1 MNWWGLVKKSLS
13 FYWRTNLGVLLAVM
27 VSTAVLTGAL
37 VVGDSVRHSL
47 MMMVN
52 ARLGSTQLALVSQ
65 DRFFTAELAEA
76 MSEELNVT
84 VAPVLRLRGL
94 IANSDDTRLANKIE
108 ILGVDE
114 RFFEIGSDQGA
125 EPFWSD
131 WSQGVALN
139 EPLAERLGAAPG
151 DEVKLRIEK
160 PHLMPRE
167 VPLTPDSDLSVL
179 FRPAVKVI
187 AGTPQF
193 GRFGLQA
200 NQIAPLNVFV
210 PLRWLQE
217 NMDHQGH
224 ANMLLAAAS
233 EAEGLTVERA
243 DAVIKKRWRLADAG
257 LEIRTLES
265 QKVHEVR
272 SNRIFIDQAVS
283 DVAIDGATGILTY
296 FVNELRVGDKAT
308 PYSTVA
314 AMAPASSG
322 NSLIPQDMRDDEI
335 LINQWL
341 ADDLQAQVGDSIE
354 LAYFVVGPMRKLVE
368 KTNTFTVH
376 GILPLDG
383 PAVDPELMPD
393 FPGLADANNC
403 RDWEPGIEI
412 DLDKIREKD
421 ETYWDDY
428 RGTPKA
434 FVTLGAGQAMW
445 ANRYGNLTAV
455 RYALDELPAEN
466 IAQELLSAVDPGSVG
481 LFFRPV
487 RRLGTKAGAEGTYFG
502 WLFLGLSF
510 FLIAAAIVLTGL
522 LFVFG
527 VESRAEQ
534 VGMLVAVGFVPKLV
548 RRLLL
553 IEGAVV
559 ALLGAVG
566 GTVAALLYTKIM
578 IYVLSEVTT
587 GGAIYF
593 HAKPFTLV
601 AGALVAIVIS
611 VIAIW
616 LTLRKQVSRPARE
629 LLAGAAR
636 WQFITAKS
644 ISRGRIGLAVAV
656 TAIIGALILLASVG
670 TGDSGAV
677 AGAFFG
683 AGALLLTAGLTLS
696 DVLLKFVAGTWK
708 APMASLWGLGLRNS
722 TRRSGRS
729 LAVVAL
735 LACGIFLVIAVEA
748 FRHDPTAHAEQRSS
762 GTGGFTLFGESSIGI
777 LHDLNTESG
786 RDSLVV
792 DNDALEDVDVLQV
805 RVRDGD
811 DASCFNLNRAQ
822 TPRLLGVKPDRLA
835 DRGSF
840 SFAGADGQALWKL
853 LNDREDENI
862 VPAIGD
868 YPTIKW
874 ALGKS
879 LGDEIEYSD
888 EKGRKFIVRLVAM
901 LENSILQGSLIIA
914 EDQFVKRFPSE
925 AGYRV
930 LLIDTPAEKV
940 DAVADHLSA
949 RLTDFGLDLTTT
961 KQRLA
966 AFSEVENTY
975 LSIFQIL
982 GGLGLVLG
990 SVGVGLVVLRN
1001 MLERRNELAMLRA
1014 VGFNR
1019 VALRR
1024 MVFYEHA
1031 GLMFG
1036 GLACGVIAALVAAG
1050 PALRTPGASVPYVSL
1065 ALTVSG
1071 IALSGI
1077 VWIWI
1082 ATAFALGGEMLD
1094 ALRNE

>member
-1 MNWWGLVKKSLS
+1 MNLWRFVKKSLS

-52 ARLGSTQLALVSQ
+52 ARLGTTELALVSQ
-65 DRFFTAELAEA
+65 DRFFTARLADELSA
-76 MSEELNVT
+76 ELNVT

-94 IANSDDTRLANKIE
+94 IANSDNTRLANKIQV
-108 ILGVDE
+108 LGVDE
-114 RFFEIGSDQGA
+114 RFFEIGAEKGA
-125 EPFWSD
+125 EPFWRD

-139 EPLAERLGAAPG
+139 KPLAERLGMIPG

-160 PHLMPRE
+160 PGLMSRE
-167 VPLTPDSDLSVL
+167 VPLTPDSDLSIL
-179 FRPAVKVI
+179 FRPTVRAV

-200 NQIAPLNVFV
+200 NQISPLNVFV
-210 PLRWLQE
+210 PLQWLQE
-217 NMDHQGH
+217 NMNHEGQ
-224 ANMLLAAAS
+224 ANMLLAASGNAS
-233 EAEGLTVERA
+233 LTVGQA
-243 DAVIKKRWRLADAG
+243 NAVIKKRWNLADAG
-257 LEIRTLES
+257 LEIHRLER
-265 QKVHEVR
+265 QRVHEVR
-272 SNRIFIDQAVS
+272 SGRVFIDQSLS
-283 DVAIDGATGILTY
+283 DAAIDGAIGILTY

-314 AMAPASSG
+314 AMTPSASG
-322 NSLIPQDMRDDEI
+322 NSFIPADMRDDEI

-341 ADDLQAQVGDSIE
+341 AADLEAEEGDSIE
-354 LAYFVVGPMRKLVE
+354 LAYFVVGPMRKLLE
-368 KTNTFTVH
+368 KKSAFTIRK
-376 GILPLDG
+376 ILPMAGL
-383 PAVDPELMPD
+383 AVDPELMPD

-403 RDWEPGIEI
+403 RDWEPGIDI

-434 FVTLGAGQAMW
+434 FITLSAGQAMW

-455 RYALDELPAEN
+455 RYALDGTS
-466 IAQELLSAVDPGSVG
+466 AQSIERKLLDAVDPASVG

-487 RRLGTKAGAEGTYFG
+487 RRLGTKAGAEGSYFG

-510 FLIAAAIVLTGL
+510 FLIAAAIMLTGL

-553 IEGAVV
+553 AEGAAV

-566 GTVAALLYTKIM
+566 GTIAALLYTKIM
-578 IYVLSEVTT
+578 IYVLSTVTT
-587 GGAIYF
+587 GGAMYF

-616 LTLRKQVSRPARE
+616 LTLRRQVSRPARE

-636 WQFITAKS
+636 WQFITTKS
-644 ISRGRIGLAVAV
+644 ISRGRTGLAIA
-656 TAIIGALILLASVG
+656 AIATIGALILLTATG

-683 AGALLLTAGLTLS
+683 AGALLLTAGLALTAA
-696 DVLLKFVAGTWK
+696 LLKMIAGRWK
-708 APMASLWGLGLRNS
+708 TPMASLWGLGLRNS

-735 LACGIFLVIAVEA
+735 LACGIFLVIAVQA
-748 FRHDPTAHAEQRSS
+748 FRHDPLAHAEQRSS

-786 RDSLVV
+786 RDSLVL
-792 DNDALEDVDVLQV
+792 DSDALEGVEVLQL

-822 TPRLLGVKPDRLA
+822 TPRLLGVQPDRLQN
-835 DRGSF
+835 RGSF
-840 SFAGADGQALWKL
+840 TFAGADAAWTL
-853 LNDREDENI
+853 LNDRKDKE
-862 VPAIGD
+862 VVSAIGD

-888 EKGRKFIVRLVAM
+888 EKGRKFRIRLVAM
-901 LENSILQGSLIIA
+901 LENSILQGSLLIA
-914 EDQFVKRFPSE
+914 EDRFVERFPSE
-925 AGYRV
+925 EGYRV
-930 LLIDTPAEKV
+930 LLIDTPEEKV
-940 DAVADHLSA
+940 DAVANHLSA
-949 RLTDFGLDLTTT
+949 R
-961 KQRLA
+961 
-966 AFSEVENTY
+966 
-975 LSIFQIL
+975 
-982 GGLGLVLG
+982 
-990 SVGVGLVVLRN
+990 
-1001 MLERRNELAMLRA
+1001 
-1014 VGFNR
+1014 
-1019 VALRR
+1019 
-1024 MVFYEHA
+1024 
-1031 GLMFG
+1031 
-1036 GLACGVIAALVAAG
+1036 
-1050 PALRTPGASVPYVSL
+1050 
-1065 ALTVSG
+1065 
-1071 IALSGI
+1071 
-1077 VWIWI
+1077 
-1082 ATAFALGGEMLD
+1082 
-1094 ALRNE
+1094 

>member
-13 FYWRTNLGVLLAVM
+13 FYWRTNLGVLLAVA

-37 VVGDSVRHSL
+37 VVGDSVRYSL
-47 MMMVN
+47 MMMVR

-65 DRFFTAELAEA
+65 NRFFTSVLADELSAQ
-76 MSEELNVT
+76 LNVT

-94 IANSDDTRLANKIE
+94 IATSDDTRVANKIE
-108 ILGVDE
+108 VLGVDE
-114 RFFEIGSDQGA
+114 RFFRVGSAQGA

-131 WSQGVALN
+131 WSGGIALN
-139 EPLAERLGAAPG
+139 EPLAERLGVAAG

-160 PHLMPRE
+160 PGMMPRE

-179 FRPAVKVI
+179 FRPTVKAI
-187 AGTPQF
+187 AGIPQF

-200 NQIAPLNVFV
+200 DQIAPLNVFV

-217 NMDHQGH
+217 NMGHQGH

-233 EAEGLTVERA
+233 ETEELTVERA
-243 DAVIKKRWRLADAG
+243 NAAIKKRWQLADAG
-257 LEIRTLES
+257 LNIRTLS
-265 QKVHEVR
+265 RQKVYEVR
-272 SNRIFIDQAVS
+272 SSRVFMDQSQSETVP
-283 DVAIDGATGILTY
+283 DGAIGILTY
-296 FVNELRVGDKAT
+296 FVNELRVGDRAT

-314 AMAPASSG
+314 AMTPAANGS
-322 NSLIPQDMRDDEI
+322 SLIPADMRDDEI

-341 ADDLQAQVGDSIE
+341 ADDVGARVGDSIKV
-354 LAYFVVGPMRKLVE
+354 AYFVVGPMRKLVE
-368 KTNTFTVH
+368 KTNTFTVRR
-376 GILPLDG
+376 ILSLDG

-421 ETYWDDY
+421 ETYWDEY

-445 ANRYGNLTAV
+445 ANRYGNLTAL
-455 RYALDELPAEN
+455 RYGLDESPGES
-466 IAQELLSAVDPGSVG
+466 IEQKLLDGVDPGSVG

-487 RRLGTKAGAEGTYFG
+487 RRMGAKAGAEGTYFG

-510 FLIAAAIVLTGL
+510 FIVAAAIVLTGL

-527 VESRAEQ
+527 VESRSEQ
-534 VGMLVAVGFVPKLV
+534 IAMLVAVGFVPKLV

-553 IEGAVV
+553 TEGGVV
-559 ALLGAVG
+559 ALLGAIG

-578 IYVLSEVTT
+578 IYVLSAVTV
-587 GGAIYF
+587 GGAMYF
-593 HAKPFTLV
+593 CARPLTLV
-601 AGALVAIVIS
+601 AGALAAIVIS

-616 LTLRKQVSRPARE
+616 LTLRRQVSRPARE
-629 LLAGAAR
+629 LLAGVAL

-644 ISRGRIGLAVAV
+644 TSQGRVALALVVAA
-656 TAIIGALILLASVG
+656 TAGALLLLALVG
-670 TGDSGAV
+670 AGDSEAA

-683 AGALLLTAGLTLS
+683 AGALLLIAALALS
-696 DVLLKFVAGTWK
+696 ARLLKSAAGRWK
-708 APMASLWGLGLRNS
+708 RPMTSLWGLGLRNA

-729 LAVVAL
+729 LAVIAL

-748 FRHDPTAHAEQRSS
+748 FRHDPLAHAEQRSS

-777 LHDLNTESG
+777 LHDLSTESG
-786 RDSLVV
+786 RESLVV
-792 DNDALEDVDVLQV
+792 DGDVLAGVEVLQL

-822 TPRLLGVKPDRLA
+822 RPRLLGVEPDRLA

-840 SFAGADGQALWKL
+840 SFAGAEGQALWKL
-853 LNDREDENI
+853 LNDREDDEI

-879 LGDEIEYSD
+879 VGDQIEYDD
-888 EKGRKFIVRLVAM
+888 EKGRKFRVRLVAM
-901 LENSILQGSLIIA
+901 LENSILQGSLLIA
-914 EDQFVKRFPSE
+914 EDRFVERFPSE
-925 AGYRV
+925 AGYRL

-940 DAVADHLSA
+940 EAVADHLSA
-949 RLTDFGLDLTTT
+949 RLTDFGLALTTT
-961 KQRLA
+961 KKRLA

-975 LSIFQIL
+975 LYIFQIL

-1014 VGFNR
+1014 VGFNGA
-1019 VALRR
+1019 ALRR
-1024 MVFYEHA
+1024 MVFYEHS
-1031 GLMFG
+1031 GLMLG
-1036 GLACGVIAALVAAG
+1036 GLVSGVIAALVAAG
-1050 PALRTPGASVPYVSL
+1050 PALRTGGASVPYVSL
-1065 ALTVSG
+1065 VLTVAG

-1082 ATAFALGGEMLD
+1082 ATTFALGGGMLQ

>member
-1 MNWWGLVKKSLS
+1 MNLWRLVKKSLS

-52 ARLGSTQLALVSQ
+52 ARLGSAQLALVSQ
-65 DRFFTAELAEA
+65 SRFFTVALADELSA
-76 MSEELNVT
+76 ELNVN

-108 ILGVDE
+108 VLGVDE
-114 RFFEIGSDQGA
+114 RFFEIGSKEGS

-131 WSQGVALN
+131 WSQGIALN
-139 EPLAERLGAAPG
+139 EPLAERLGVAPG

-160 PHLMPRE
+160 PGLMPRE
-167 VPLTPDSDLSVL
+167 VPLTSDSDLSVL
-179 FRPAVKVI
+179 FRPTVKAI
-187 AGTPQF
+187 AGIPEF

-224 ANMLLAAAS
+224 ANMLLVAAN
-233 EAEGLTVERA
+233 GKKVLTVERTN
-243 DAVIKKRWRLADAG
+243 AVIKKRWRLADAG
-257 LEIRTLES
+257 LEIRRLDR
-265 QKVHEVR
+265 QKAFEVR
-272 SNRIFIDQAVS
+272 SSRIFIDESVS
-283 DVAIDGATGILTY
+283 DAAIDGGAGILTY
-296 FVNELRVGDKAT
+296 FVNELRFGNKAT
-308 PYSTVA
+308 PYSIVA
-314 AMAPASSG
+314 AMAPAANEDG
-322 NSLIPQDMRDDEI
+322 LIPADMRDDEI

-341 ADDLQAQVGDSIE
+341 ADDLEAEVGDSIE

-368 KTNTFTVH
+368 KTNAFTVRR
-376 GILPLDG
+376 ILPLDG
-383 PAVDPELMPD
+383 RAVDPELMPD

-403 RDWEPGIEI
+403 RDWEPGIDI

-421 ETYWDDY
+421 EAYWDDY

-434 FVTLGAGQAMW
+434 FVTLSAGQAMW

-455 RYALDELPAEN
+455 RYTLDGVSAES
-466 IAQELLSAVDPGSVG
+466 IERKLLSAVDPGSVG

-487 RRLGTKAGAEGTYFG
+487 RQLGTKAGAEGTYFG

-553 IEGAVV
+553 IEGAAV
-559 ALLGAVG
+559 ALMGAIG
-566 GTVAALLYTKIM
+566 GTAVAMLYTKIM
-578 IYVLSEVTT
+578 IYVLSAMTS
-587 GGAIYF
+587 GGVMYF
-593 HAKPFTLV
+593 YAKPFTLV

-616 LTLRKQVSRPARE
+616 LTLRRQVSRPARE

-636 WQFITAKS
+636 WQFVTAKS
-644 ISRGRIGLAVAV
+644 ISRGRLGVAVAV
-656 TAIIGALILLASVG
+656 IAIMGAMVLPASVAG
-670 TGDSGAV
+670 GDSGAV

-683 AGALLLTAGLTLS
+683 AGALLLTAGLALS
-696 DVLLKFVAGTWK
+696 AVLLKSVAGKWK
-708 APMASLWGLGLRNS
+708 TPMASLWGLGLRNS
-722 TRRSGRS
+722 TRCSGRS

-748 FRHDPTAHAEQRSS
+748 FRHDPLAHAEQRSS

-792 DNDALEDVDVLQV
+792 DNDALEGVEVLQL

-822 TPRLLGVKPDRLA
+822 TPRLLGLQPDRLQ

-840 SFAGADGQALWKL
+840 SFAGADGQWKL
-853 LNDREDENI
+853 LSKSEDDEV

-888 EKGRKFIVRLVAM
+888 EKGRKFTVRLVAM

-930 LLIDTPAEKV
+930 LLIDTPEEKV
-940 DAVADHLSA
+940 DAVADHLSL
-949 RLTDFGLDLTTT
+949 RLTDFGLELTTT
-961 KQRLA
+961 KERLA

-1014 VGFNR
+1014 VGFNKA
-1019 VALRR
+1019 ALRR
-1024 MVFYEHA
+1024 MVFYEHS
-1031 GLMFG
+1031 GLMLG
-1036 GLACGVIAALVAAG
+1036 GLVCGVIAALVAAG

-1065 ALTVSG
+1065 ALTVAG

-1082 ATAFALGGEMLD
+1082 ATTFALSGGMLD